1 MTTAAHEPARAS
13 TRADLSRR
21 WTPHVQ
27 RAAWLMTAIG
37 VFLAPPPVGILTLS
51 RRQLAGLTSFIVAVL
66 TGLILLWMQRRSER
80 VHVRFWSIITGVCLV
95 GGLASLVAY
104 ESARETWTVP
114 YAGARILRGTTYT
127 PLARRALADH
137 QMADSALVAMAAGD
151 TKLVWEEQ
159 SFPGWETRSV
169 LLGGYLIGVILFATC
184 ILAIGQAHA
193 CSARPES

>member
-1 MTTAAHEPARAS
+1 MTSAAHERAS
-13 TRADLSRR
+13 TATPGDLSRR

-66 TGLILLWMQRRSER
+66 TGLILLWMQRRGER
-80 VHVRFWSIITGVCLV
+80 IHVRFWSIVTGVCLV
-95 GGLASLVAY
+95 GGLASFVAY

-114 YAGARILRGTTYT
+114 YAGTRILRGSTYT

-151 TKLVWEEQ
+151 TKLVWEAQ
-159 SFPGWETRSV
+159 SFPGWQTRTA
-169 LLGGYLIGVILFATC
+169 LLGGYLVGVVLFATC